1 MLAPTKAQFIF
12 TQINS
17 INFWNYENLSMF
29 IKNMKKK
36 RLKIKENLWNEFA
49 RKKMVAS
56 LLKLR
61 LLVTSDL
68 KEGRKIGDLKLFEN
82 RSRIKIIWK
91 PEWN

>member
-36 RLKIKENLWNEFA
+36 RLKIKENLWNELA

-61 LLVTSDL
+61 FLVT
-68 KEGRKIGDLKLFEN
+68 
-82 RSRIKIIWK
+82 
-91 PEWN
+91 